1 MHPRFNNSIYR
12 YICIFAFILLF
23 LIFTHIVLTDEVE
36 VQVLFSPSD
45 DCAAQ
50 IFRCLNEAQ
59 KSIDVAMYYFT
70 NRILAQALVKA
81 KGRGVK
87 VRVYLDDS
95 QRDEKY
101 SKGRYLEGKGIN
113 VKYEDGVGLMHD
125 KFCII
130 DDDKVTTGSFNWTVS
145 ADLKN
150 DENLLI
156 IHSRKIAGEYR
167 KQFEKLWCG
176 TYVDECEYKDKG
188 RLEKAEFVGK

>member
-1 MHPRFNNSIYR
+1 MRGRFNNSISR
-12 YICIFAFILLF
+12 YICIFALILVL

-36 VQVLFSPSD
+36 VLVLFSPRD

-50 IFRCLNEAQ
+50 IFRCLNESQ

-81 KGRGVK
+81 KEREIK

-130 DDDKVTTGSFNWTVS
+130 DDDKVITGSFNWTVS

-156 IHSRKIAGEYR
+156 IHSRKIALEYK
-167 KQFEKLWCG
+167 KQFEKFWCG
-176 TYVDECEYKDKG
+176 SYVDECKYKDRG
-188 RLEKAEFVGK
+188 RLEKVECLRK